1 MKKCLY
7 LFVICLLTT
16 VYGYAEDQAAPAPA
30 AADTQ
35 TTAKAVA
42 DTNTVVA
49 PETPAAPVPQAVAAP
64 APEAPA
70 PAAVPA
76 VAPAETQAPAAPASE
91 NLEFVSG
98 EISSLDEA
106 ASTLTIKLYG
116 ETENKTSD
124 KILTVKVDTATDI
137 TDGEQDRA
145 LKSLTAGTEVDV
157 EYDPA
162 TNKATYIFVY

>member
-1 MKKCLY
+1 MKKCFY
-7 LFVICLLTT
+7 LFVLCFLTA
-16 VYGYAEDQAAPAPA
+16 VCAYAEDQATSAPSAAEPQTVVKPA
-30 AADTQ
+30 AEA
-35 TTAKAVA
+35 
-42 DTNTVVA
+42 N
-49 PETPAAPVPQAVAAP
+49 VAAP
-64 APEAPA
+64 EVTA
-70 PAAVPA
+70 PAAVAVVPPA
-76 VAPAETQAPAAPASE
+76 PVVPVPPAASAAVVAEPLPAAVPVSE

-98 EISSLDEA
+98 EVSSLDEA
-106 ASTLTIKLYG
+106 AGTLTIKLYG

-124 KILTVKVDTATDI
+124 KILTVRADNATDI